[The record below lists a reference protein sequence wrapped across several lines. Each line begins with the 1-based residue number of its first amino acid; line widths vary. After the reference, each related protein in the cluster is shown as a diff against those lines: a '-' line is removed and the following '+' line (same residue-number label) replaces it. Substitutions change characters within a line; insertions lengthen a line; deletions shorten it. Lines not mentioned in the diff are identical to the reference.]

1 MVMAVALGWSVA
13 PVTAMPVETPASTA
27 PEAKAAGM
35 TYYLVQRVSLTTD
48 AGVRSLYVGTKVTLV
63 KREKSGMKIRLSDGI
78 ELVVTPDQLTQDS
91 ALAEQLAD
99 EERGK
104 AAAAAE
110 EARANAAARTAAEAA
125 RREKEVADAQDY
137 LRQAQNAPPSAP
149 PATPRPWGLTGSALD
164 TKPEVVARIR
174 PQKKRGK

>member
-1 MVMAVALGWSVA
+1 
-13 PVTAMPVETPASTA
+13 
-27 PEAKAAGM
+27 M
-35 TYYLVQRVSLTTD
+35 TYYLVQRIPLTTD
-48 AGVRSLYVGTKVTLV
+48 AGVRSLSVGTKVTLL

-78 ELVVTPDQLTQDS
+78 ELVVTPGQLTQDA

-104 AAAAAE
+104 VAAAAE
-110 EARANAAARTAAEAA
+110 EARASAAARTAAEAA

-137 LRQAQNAPPSAP
+137 LRRAENAVASAP

-164 TKPEVVARIR
+164 EKPKIVARMR